1 MVINFG
7 TVDELIRTVK
17 DIVDV
22 VNQTDTSSPV
32 PDLIGPV
39 QVSVVASV
47 SSESR
52 RDLEEAT
59 VGD

>member
-1 MVINFG
+1 VVINFG

-59 VGD
+59 VGN